1 MPRKQSN
8 IIRPR
13 QELFFEEWWSNGCNL
28 AKAAEKMGYS
38 WTTGRDLLQTP
49 KGKAWIE
56 QKKKSSR
63 ERYELNED
71 WVIQR
76 LMNIADANMGEIMD
90 KLRKNDYDLSC
101 LTFNERYA
109 ISAVTDEVYMEGRG
123 EDAQEIKKV
132 KVTGRDNVAALIALC
147 RKLGLFVEK
156 VEVSGE
162 ISVVQRLQSA
172 RQRMVTAPTIDA
184 TFEEVK

>member
-1 MPRKQSN
+1 MK
-8 IIRPR
+8 
-13 QELFFEEWWSNGCNL
+13 
-28 AKAAEKMGYS
+28 KACEKMGYKYAS
-38 WTTGRDLLQTP
+38 GLDLIKQP
-49 KGKAWIE
+49 KALAWIE
-56 QKKKSSR
+56 EKRKYNR
-63 ERYELNED
+63 ERYTLNED

-90 KLRKNDYDLSC
+90 KLRKNNYDLSC

-123 EDAQEIKKV
+123 EGAQEIKKV

-172 RQRMVTAPTIDA
+172 RQRMLAAPVVDA